1 MNNNTNISETKEYSL
16 FLYEVK
22 SRIRSA
28 QYEAMKAVNKE
39 MIALYWELGRRIYEQ
54 QNELQIFGIWP
65 GFTKNISRIQ
75 FSNH

>member
-1 MNNNTNISETKEYSL
+1 MNYNTNISETKEYSL

-39 MIALYWELGRRIYEQ
+39 MISLYWELGRRIYEQ
-54 QNELQIFGIWP
+54 QNLLG
-65 GFTKNISRIQ
+65 
-75 FSNH
+75 